1 MKNKSHKRTY
11 KKIPVFKTD
20 EEAEAFLEQ
29 DLSDYLHPD
38 NFVKVKFVF
47 EPKSEKVNLRM
58 QPSLLKDIKKSA
70 KKAKLPYQRYMRQLL
85 LHAMASEA
93 R

>member
-1 MKNKSHKRTY
+1 MKNKRTF

-20 EEAEAFLEQ
+20 EEAEAFLDQ

-38 NFVKVKFVF
+38 NFIKVKFEF

-58 QPSLLKDIKKSA
+58 APSLLKSIKQRA
-70 KKAKLPYQRYMRQLL
+70 KKINMPYQRYIRQILEHSL
-85 LHAMASEA
+85 AGDKG
-93 R
+93 